1 MTQAIPK
8 TMKAVIK
15 PAPGPGLELVELPV
29 PEIGPGEVLVRVRAA
44 SICGTDLHIYRWDEW
59 AQNRIKPPLVVG
71 HEITGEVA
79 AVAPDVT
86 SVRVGEPVSLESH
99 VVCNECL
106 YCRTGRE
113 HICENTKIIGVDRD
127 GGFAE
132 YIAIPAQNVWPNAPD
147 LPLRIAVLEENFG
160 NAVHTAMA
168 QDLSAKYVLVTG
180 CGPVG
185 IMAIAVAKAAGARK
199 VFATDISDY
208 RLAMAKQAGA
218 DETFNVGEVDVVAA
232 IMEATCDE
240 GVDVLLEMSGAPSA
254 INEGFCV
261 LKYGGEAALL
271 GLTPGPF
278 TFDLNQHI
286 VFKGAIVRG
295 IVGRRLWD
303 TWYKT
308 RGLLESGAVDLSALV
323 THEFEL
329 EDFDEAYHVF
339 MSGESGKIM
348 FHP

>member
-1 MTQAIPK
+1 MTHSIPDR
-8 TMKAVIK
+8 MKAVIK
-15 PAPGPGLELVELPV
+15 PGRGPGLEMVELPV
-29 PEIGPGEVLVRVRAA
+29 PEIKPGEVLVRVRAA

-59 AQNRIKPPLVVG
+59 AQGRIKPPLIVG
-71 HEITGEVA
+71 HEVTGEVA
-79 AVAPDVT
+79 ARAPDVT
-86 SVRVGEPVSLESH
+86 SVAVGDPVSLESH
-99 VVCNECL
+99 VVCNECF

-113 HICENTKIIGVDRD
+113 HICERTQIIGVDRD

-132 YIAIPAQNVWPNAPD
+132 YIAIPAQNAWRNAPD

-168 QDLSAKYVLVTG
+168 QDVSAKYVLVTG

-199 VFATDISDY
+199 VFATDVSDY
-208 RLAMAKQAGA
+208 RLAMAASAGA
-218 DETFNVGEVDVVAA
+218 DLTLNVGEVDVVAA
-232 IMEATCDE
+232 LLDATCHE

-254 INEGFCV
+254 IDQGFAV
-261 LKYGGEAALL
+261 LKAGGEAALL

-278 TFDLNQHI
+278 TFDLNQHV
-286 VFKGAIVRG
+286 VFKGAVVRG

-303 TWYKT
+303 TWYQT
-308 RGLLESGAVDLSALV
+308 RGLLESGAVDLSELV
-323 THEFEL
+323 THEFAL
-329 EDFDEAYHVF
+329 EDFDEAYRVF

-348 FHP
+348 FHL

>member
-1 MTQAIPK
+1 
-8 TMKAVIK
+8 
-15 PAPGPGLELVELPV
+15 
-29 PEIGPGEVLVRVRAA
+29 
-44 SICGTDLHIYRWDEW
+44 
-59 AQNRIKPPLVVG
+59 
-71 HEITGEVA
+71 
-79 AVAPDVT
+79 
-86 SVRVGEPVSLESH
+86 
-99 VVCNECL
+99 
-106 YCRTGRE
+106 
-113 HICENTKIIGVDRD
+113 
-127 GGFAE
+127 
-132 YIAIPAQNVWPNAPD
+132 
-147 LPLRIAVLEENFG
+147 VLEENFG

-348 FHP
+348 FHL

>member
-113 HICENTKIIGVDRD
+113 HICENTKIIGSIVSAVR
-127 GGFAE
+127 G
-132 YIAIPAQNVWPNAPD
+132 IHVPAQNVAERARSAAGSRCWKKILTPCT
-147 LPLRIAVLEENFG
+147 LPWRR
-160 NAVHTAMA
+160 T
-168 QDLSAKYVLVTG
+168 SAKYVLVG
-180 CGPVG
+180 CGPVASAACG
-185 IMAIAVAKAAGARK
+185 EAAGA
-199 VFATDISDY
+199 
-208 RLAMAKQAGA
+208 Q
-218 DETFNVGEVDVVAA
+218 
-232 IMEATCDE
+232 
-240 GVDVLLEMSGAPSA
+240 GVRDG
-254 INEGFCV
+254 
-261 LKYGGEAALL
+261 Y
-271 GLTPGPF
+271 
-278 TFDLNQHI
+278 
-286 VFKGAIVRG
+286 
-295 IVGRRLWD
+295 
-303 TWYKT
+303 
-308 RGLLESGAVDLSALV
+308 
-323 THEFEL
+323 
-329 EDFDEAYHVF
+329 
-339 MSGESGKIM
+339 
-348 FHP
+348 

>member
-1 MTQAIPK
+1 MTHSIPDR
-8 TMKAVIK
+8 MKAVIK
-15 PAPGPGLELVELPV
+15 PGPGPGLEMVELPV
-29 PEIGPGEVLVRVRAA
+29 PEIKPGEVLVRVRAA

-59 AQNRIKPPLVVG
+59 AHGRIKPPLIVG
-71 HEITGEVA
+71 HEVTGEVA
-79 AVAPDVT
+79 ARAPDVT
-86 SVRVGEPVSLESH
+86 SVAVGDPVSLESH
-99 VVCNECL
+99 VVCNECF

-113 HICENTKIIGVDRD
+113 HICERTQIIGVDRD

-132 YIAIPAQNVWPNAPD
+132 YIAIPAQNAWRNAPD

-168 QDLSAKYVLVTG
+168 QDVSAKYVLVTG

-199 VFATDISDY
+199 VFATDVSDY
-208 RLAMAKQAGA
+208 RLAMAASAGA
-218 DETFNVGEVDVVAA
+218 DLTLNVGEVDVVAA
-232 IMEATCDE
+232 LLDATCHE

-254 INEGFCV
+254 IDQGFAV
-261 LKYGGEAALL
+261 LKAGGEAALL

-278 TFDLNQHI
+278 TFDLNQHV
-286 VFKGAIVRG
+286 VFKGAVVRG

-303 TWYKT
+303 TWYQT
-308 RGLLESGAVDLSALV
+308 RGLLESGAVDLSELV
-323 THEFEL
+323 THEFAL
-329 EDFDEAYHVF
+329 EDFDEAYRVF

-348 FHP
+348 FHL

>member
-1 MTQAIPK
+1 MTQAIPER
-8 TMKAVIK
+8 MKAVIK
-15 PAPGPGLELVELPV
+15 PAPQPGLELVELPV
-29 PEIGPGEVLVRVRAA
+29 PAIGRGEVLVRVRAA

-59 AQNRIKPPLVVG
+59 AQGRIKPPLIVG

-86 SVRVGEPVSLESH
+86 SVAVGAPVSLESH
-99 VVCNECL
+99 VVCHECF

-113 HICENTKIIGVDRD
+113 HICENTQIIGVDRN

-132 YIAIPAQNVWPNAPD
+132 YIAIPAQNVWPNSAD

-168 QDLSAKYVLVTG
+168 QDCSSKYVLVTG

-185 IMAIAVAKAAGARK
+185 IMAIAVAKAVGARK

-208 RLAMAKQAGA
+208 RLAMAARAGA
-218 DETFNVGEVDVVAA
+218 DLTLNVSEVDVVKAVL
-232 IMEATCDE
+232 EATCDE

-254 INEGFCV
+254 IDQGFTV
-261 LKYGGEAALL
+261 LKPGGEAALL
-271 GLTPGPF
+271 GLTSGPF

-286 VFKGAIVRG
+286 VFKGATVRG
-295 IVGRRLWD
+295 IAGRRLWE
-303 TWYKT
+303 TWYQT
-308 RGLLESGAVDLSALV
+308 RGLLESGAVDLSGLV
-323 THEFEL
+323 THEFAL

-348 FHP
+348 FHL

>member
-1 MTQAIPK
+1 MIKSLPK

-15 PAPGPGLELVELPV
+15 AERGPGLTLVEWPV
-29 PEIGPGEVLVRVRAA
+29 PQIGHGEVLVKVRAA
-44 SICGTDLHIYRWDEW
+44 SICGTDLHIYKWDEW
-59 AQNRIKPPLVVG
+59 AQSRLKPPFVVG
-71 HEITGEVA
+71 HEITGEVVQ
-79 AVAPDVT
+79 VADDVT
-86 SVRVGEPVSLESH
+86 SVKVGDCVSLESH
-99 VVCNECL
+99 VVCNECF

-132 YIAIPAQNVWPNAPD
+132 FVAVPAQNAWPNSAD

-168 QDLSAKYVLVTG
+168 QDVSAKYVLVTG

-185 IMAIAVAKAAGARK
+185 VMSVAVAKAAGARK
-199 VFATDISDY
+199 VFATDVSDY
-208 RLAMAKQAGA
+208 RLKMAADAGA
-218 DETFNVGEVDVVAA
+218 DVTVNVLHEDVISMVLD
-232 IMEATCDE
+232 ATCGE

-254 INEGFCV
+254 IDQGFTL
-261 LKYGGEAALL
+261 LKEGGEVALL

-278 TFDLNQHI
+278 TFDLNKHI
-286 VFKGAIVRG
+286 VFKGATVRG

-303 TWYKT
+303 TWYQT
-308 RGLLESGAVDLSALV
+308 RGLLESGAVDLNKIV
-323 THEFEL
+323 THEYAL

-348 FHP
+348 FHL

>member
-1 MTQAIPK
+1 MTHSIPDR
-8 TMKAVIK
+8 MKAVIK
-15 PAPGPGLELVELPV
+15 PGPGPGLEMVELPV
-29 PEIGPGEVLVRVRAA
+29 PEIKPGEVLVRVRAA

-59 AQNRIKPPLVVG
+59 AQGRIKPPLIVG
-71 HEITGEVA
+71 HEVTGEVA
-79 AVAPDVT
+79 ARAPDVT
-86 SVRVGEPVSLESH
+86 SVAVGDPVSLESH
-99 VVCNECL
+99 VVCNECF

-113 HICENTKIIGVDRD
+113 HICERTQIIGVDRD

-132 YIAIPAQNVWPNAPD
+132 YIAIPAQNAWRNAPD

-168 QDLSAKYVLVTG
+168 QDVSAKYVLVTG

-199 VFATDISDY
+199 VFATDVSDY
-208 RLAMAKQAGA
+208 RLAMAASAGA
-218 DETFNVGEVDVVAA
+218 DLTLNVGEVDVVAA
-232 IMEATCDE
+232 LLDATCHE

-254 INEGFCV
+254 IDQGFAV
-261 LKYGGEAALL
+261 LKAGGEAALL

-278 TFDLNQHI
+278 TFDLNQHV
-286 VFKGAIVRG
+286 VFKGAVVRG

-303 TWYKT
+303 TWYQT
-308 RGLLESGAVDLSALV
+308 RGLLESGAVDLSELV
-323 THEFEL
+323 THEFAL
-329 EDFDEAYHVF
+329 EDFDEAYRVF

-348 FHP
+348 FHL

>member
-1 MTQAIPK
+1 
-8 TMKAVIK
+8 MKAVIK

-29 PEIGPGEVLVRVRAA
+29 PEIGPGQVLVRVRAA

-59 AQNRIKPPLVVG
+59 AQNRIKPPLIVG
-71 HEITGEVA
+71 HEVTGEVA
-79 AVAPDVT
+79 ALAPDVT
-86 SVRVGEPVSLESH
+86 SVQVGETVSLESH
-99 VVCNECL
+99 VVCNECH

-113 HICENTKIIGVDRD
+113 HICENTQIIGVDRD

-132 YIAIPAQNVWPNAPD
+132 YIAIPAQNVWANAPD

-168 QDLSAKYVLVTG
+168 QDVSAKYVLVTG

-208 RLAMAKQAGA
+208 RLAMAAQAGA
-218 DETFNVGEVDVVAA
+218 DLSINVGEVDVVAA
-232 IMEATCDE
+232 VMEATCDE

-254 INEGFCV
+254 INQGFAV

-308 RGLLESGAVDLSALV
+308 RGLLESGAVDLSKLV
-323 THEFEL
+323 THEFAL
-329 EDFDEAYHVF
+329 EEFDDAYHVF

-348 FHP
+348 FHL

>member
-1 MTQAIPK
+1 MAHSIPDR
-8 TMKAVIK
+8 MKAVIK
-15 PAPGPGLELVELPV
+15 PGRCPGLEMTELPV
-29 PEIGPGEVLVRVRAA
+29 PEIKPGEVLVRVRAA

-59 AQNRIKPPLVVG
+59 AQGRIKPPLIVG
-71 HEITGEVA
+71 HEVTGEVA
-79 AVAPDVT
+79 ALAPDVT
-86 SVRVGEPVSLESH
+86 SVAVGDPVSLESH
-99 VVCNECL
+99 VVCNECF

-113 HICENTKIIGVDRD
+113 HICERTQIIGVDCD

-132 YIAIPAQNVWPNAPD
+132 YIAIPAQNVWRNAPD

-160 NAVHTAMA
+160 NAVHTTMA
-168 QDLSAKYVLVTG
+168 QDVSAKYVLVTG

-185 IMAIAVAKAAGARK
+185 VMAIAVAKAAGARK
-199 VFATDISDY
+199 VFATDVSDY
-208 RLAMAKQAGA
+208 RLAMAARAGA
-218 DETFNVGEVDVVAA
+218 DLTFNVGEVDVVAA
-232 IMEATCDE
+232 LLEVTCGE

-254 INEGFCV
+254 IDQGFAV

-278 TFDLNQHI
+278 TFDLNQHV

-303 TWYKT
+303 TWYQT
-308 RGLLESGAVDLSALV
+308 RGLLESGAVDLSELV
-323 THEFEL
+323 THEFAL
-329 EDFDEAYHVF
+329 EDFNEAYRVF

-348 FHP
+348 FHL